1 MPGSGCAGS
10 VHAWVG
16 LRGMPGPR
24 DEAARKG
31 RAAMPGECEREGGG
45 AAEPRKKKGAGEE
58 EGEGLTAGGRTAG
71 GDGRARAVAGE
82 LREVG
87 ERGDRAWGLREGERG
102 AVLGG
107 AWRVG
112 RTRQGGGGGLTA
124 RAGRGVRAG
133 GGWAAR
139 GARGRPRLGRRA
151 GPRRGGGELGHEAA
165 AGPRAGG
172 KGEREG
178 EAGPRKE
185 ASLGREGGFSI
196 FPFSFKLQILS

>member
-31 RAAMPGECEREGGG
+31 RAAMAGECEREGGG

-102 AVLGG
+102 
-107 AWRVG
+107 
-112 RTRQGGGGGLTA
+112 GL
-124 RAGRGVRAG
+124 
-133 GGWAAR
+133 
-139 GARGRPRLGRRA
+139 
-151 GPRRGGGELGHEAA
+151 
-165 AGPRAGG
+165 
-172 KGEREG
+172 
-178 EAGPRKE
+178 
-185 ASLGREGGFSI
+185 FY
-196 FPFSFKLQILS
+196 FPFFL